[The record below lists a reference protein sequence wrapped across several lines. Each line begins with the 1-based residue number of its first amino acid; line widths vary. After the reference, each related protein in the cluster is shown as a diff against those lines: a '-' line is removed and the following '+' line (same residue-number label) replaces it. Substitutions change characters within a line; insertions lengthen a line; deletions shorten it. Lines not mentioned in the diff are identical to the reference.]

1 MKRMLVLLMA
11 LSLCALPALA
21 GQGPDVGPLSVE
33 ELNAFT
39 ERLLVRGLADQL
51 PVAASEEGVVA
62 TGEGYTLYLESSDL
76 SLDSVLSDASITLES
91 SEKEDFEDP
100 RGITVLTPLDVLYAS

>member
-39 ERLLVRGLADQL
+39 EEEKRAHRLKL
-51 PVAASEEGVVA
+51 PC
-62 TGEGYTLYLESSDL
+62 
-76 SLDSVLSDASITLES
+76 
-91 SEKEDFEDP
+91 
-100 RGITVLTPLDVLYAS
+100 